1 MHEDFSHYSASEC
14 VHYPESIT
22 PEKLT
27 EMYNWLNAKIFSL
40 HGIVYRTLLNR
51 QMLKHPLNYIFAF
64 AVNLHY
70 RSYVKRGETPL
81 IV

>member
-1 MHEDFSHYSASEC
+1 M
-14 VHYPESIT
+14 
-22 PEKLT
+22 
-27 EMYNWLNAKIFSL
+27 
-40 HGIVYRTLLNR
+40 
-51 QMLKHPLNYIFAF
+51 NYIFAF